1 MILKTPTQPSRISP
15 KSAQGEI
22 YYQHEETGYSIF
34 ELAAVVAV
42 LGILSSVAIPQI
54 GNIVNGSKIDGI
66 QAKLNAVAADC
77 LQKSRTGS
85 IKDPVDDSIISEES
99 LENTGYELDGTK
111 TTCKNFGV
119 KPKDNAPDLLPPM
132 SFQITG
138 GNLLKASEETGTG
151 SGFYCKQWAGAGC
164 GKSADLEALTNH
176 INAVEAKKQEC
187 QKGLQAKLATKEFA
201 GPINKWNPVADSK
214 CPTRPP
220 VDTASKTCNLNGC
233 GSGDNT
239 VYVFDGNEYADET
252 DARAEQ
258 TLRKGKDCTKALA
271 ALTDP
276 TKGGD
281 PKLTSDF
288 EKPTLCDSPS
298 YFANGK
304 EFSNKDSW
312 RAEMCSINIKKK
324 QDMQPPYTDTS
335 APSKIEYCA
344 DDRNF
349 YFCAG
354 EDKGNDTDYQDCLI
368 DNKSATCRVE
378 IEKVRQTGR
387 SGKHTDPTTGPSP
400 CGIDFWVCNKTI
412 YDTEEKYKET
422 DCGKPKQNTT
432 KPGYCSKSWAKD
444 YEQCQ

>member
-1 MILKTPTQPSRISP
+1 MAHIENLCP
-15 KSAQGEI
+15 
-22 YYQHEETGYSIF
+22 EEEQGYSIF
-34 ELAAVVAV
+34 ELVAVVAV
-42 LGILSSVAIPQI
+42 LGILSSVAVPQI
-54 GNIVNGSKIDGI
+54 GNIVNGSKIDSI

-85 IKDPVDDSIISEES
+85 ISDPVDDSIISKES
-99 LENTGYELDGTK
+99 LENTGYELDSTR
-111 TTCKNFGV
+111 TTCEKFGV

-138 GNLLKASEETGTG
+138 GNLLKASEETGSG
-151 SGFYCKQWAGAGC
+151 SGFYCKRWAGAGC

-176 INAVEAKKQEC
+176 INAVAAKKQEC

-201 GPINKWNPVADSK
+201 GPINKWNPVADSR

-220 VDTASKTCNLNGC
+220 VDTTSPTCRLNGC
-233 GSGDNT
+233 GSGGNT

-252 DARAEQ
+252 AARAAQ
-258 TLRKGKDCTKALA
+258 TLKKGADCTNALA

-288 EKPTLCDSPS
+288 EKPSDCDSPS

-312 RAEMCSINIKKK
+312 KAEMCSVNIKQK
-324 QDMQPPYTDTS
+324 QDTNYTDPS
-335 APSKIEYCA
+335 APSKITHCA
-344 DDRNF
+344 DDRRF

-354 EDKGNDTDYQDCLI
+354 EDKGNDTDYQACLI
-368 DNKSATCRVE
+368 KNKSAACE
-378 IEKVRQTGR
+378 IANDQVRQTGAN
-387 SGKHTDPTTGPSP
+387 GKHTNPTAGPAP
-400 CGIDFWVCNKTI
+400 CGKTFWVCNQIIK
-412 YDTEEKYKET
+412 DTEAEYEKG
-422 DCGKPKQNTT
+422 CPKPK
-432 KPGYCSKSWAKD
+432 KPKSCTPNPFYCSWGSRRGRPECKGYVDCLKGL
-444 YEQCQ
+444 